1 MIEISAEGETLVQY
15 RSLDGAGNAS
25 ATDIAAEVRK
35 AIEQI
40 ERERRGRGFGD
51 EGDY

>member
-1 MIEISAEGETLVQY
+1 MAPAPVSITYSIKIEVTGGGQAQ
-15 RSLDGAGNAS
+15 
-25 ATDIAAEVRK
+25 DIADEVRK

-51 EGDY
+51 D